1 MISGEFALRSGQDYQ
16 MLWFQKVL
24 SQDVRLQGGY
34 WYKAILGAIAS
45 TSLRVGEKGKKRK
58 HELVSSKRDCK
69 EWVMQ
74 GKDDRSIG
82 ELIAEL
88 SRETV
93 ALVRQEVQLAKAE
106 MSQKASRVGKN
117 VGFLIVGG
125 VVAYTGLLAIVAAV
139 IIVLGGVIPLW
150 LSALVV
156 GLVIAAIG
164 LFLVVKG
171 ANTLRQE
178 DPAPQETIETLK
190 EDREWLRDQTR

>member
-1 MISGEFALRSGQDYQ
+1 
-16 MLWFQKVL
+16 
-24 SQDVRLQGGY
+24 
-34 WYKAILGAIAS
+34 
-45 TSLRVGEKGKKRK
+45 
-58 HELVSSKRDCK
+58 
-69 EWVMQ
+69 MQ

>member
-1 MISGEFALRSGQDYQ
+1 MQEDN
-16 MLWFQKVL
+16 
-24 SQDVRLQGGY
+24 
-34 WYKAILGAIAS
+34 S
-45 TSLRVGEKGKKRK
+45 TEQQQRE
-58 HELVSSKRDCK
+58 E
-69 EWVMQ
+69 
-74 GKDDRSIG
+74 RSIG
-82 ELIAEL
+82 ELFAEL
-88 SRETV
+88 SQKTTT
-93 ALVRQEVQLAKAE
+93 LVRQEIQLAKAE

-117 VGFLIVGG
+117 VGFLIIGG

-156 GLVIAAIG
+156 GLVIAALG

-190 EDREWLRDQTR
+190 EDREWLR